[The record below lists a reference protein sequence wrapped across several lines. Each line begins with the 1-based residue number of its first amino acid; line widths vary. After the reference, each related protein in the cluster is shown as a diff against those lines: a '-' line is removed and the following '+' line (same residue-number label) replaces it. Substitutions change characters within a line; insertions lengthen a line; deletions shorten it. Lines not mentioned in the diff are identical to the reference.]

1 MTGYGDFAFYYDLL
15 TENVDYEKRSGYIR
29 DLLVANGVDKG
40 ILLDLACGTGTLTL
54 LLAQMGY
61 DMIGVD
67 ASEEMLSVAQE
78 KKMEGGV
85 GNEAIFL
92 CQKMEQLDLF
102 GTINGAVCTLD
113 SINHVTD
120 EDSVREI
127 FRRVSLFMEDKGIFI
142 FDVNTPYKHREVLGD
157 NTFVYDM
164 DEVYCVWQNST
175 DENLLTTVS
184 LDIFEKAEDE
194 DDVFIRYS
202 EEFQEK
208 GYELTEI
215 RQWLEENKFE
225 LLGVYEELSENPIS
239 DCSQRAVFVAKKHG
253 TQ

>member
-1 MTGYGDFAFYYDLL
+1 MAGYGDFAYYYDLL
-15 TENVDYEKRSGYIR
+15 TENVDYESRCNYIHS
-29 DLLVANGVDKG
+29 LLAENGIGKG
-40 ILLDLACGTGTLTL
+40 ILLDLACGTGTVSML
-54 LLAQMGY
+54 LSAKGY

-78 KKMEGGV
+78 KKAQSG
-85 GNEAIFL
+85 ADIIFL
-92 CQKMEQLDLF
+92 CQKMEELDLF

-120 EDSVREI
+120 ESTVKEI

-142 FDVNTPYKHREVLGD
+142 FDVNTPYKHREVLGN

-175 DENLLTTVS
+175 DEKLLTTIS
-184 LDIFEKAEDE
+184 LDVFEKDEE
-194 DDVFIRYS
+194 DDVYYKYS
-202 EEFQEK
+202 EQFCER
-208 GYELTEI
+208 GYELSDIE
-215 RQWLEENKFE
+215 QWVKDYKFDII
-225 LLGVYEELSENPIS
+225 GIYEELTKDPVRENT
-239 DCSQRAVFVAKKHG
+239 QRAVFVLRKKG